1 MFDNIPNDFSVDV
14 RTPDPVVVKVQP
26 SKELLFVLAGV
37 VLVAAA
43 WVKRK

>member
-1 MFDNIPNDFSVDV
+1 MFDNMPNEFSVDV
-14 RTPDPVVVKVQP
+14 RTPDPVVVKLQP
-26 SKELLFVLAGV
+26 SKELLLIFGGI